1 MLRAVIFDMDGV
13 LVDSEPVHFR
23 ATYLTLEEF
32 CNIQLDY
39 DYYQHFVGS
48 TVAAMW
54 KEIVEYFKIVDYS
67 WEELLALSD
76 KVLALLLEEE
86 GYPEIPGVAKLIHTL
101 HEQGYLLAVASSS
114 PKERIVQ
121 NMKNIGILE
130 CFQGLVSGMELERPK
145 PAPDI
150 FQKAAEVLQV
160 KPEECLV
167 VEDSA
172 NGVRAA
178 KAANMAC
185 LGFLNPNSGSQDL
198 SPADYLFEDFR
209 SVDESFLRMVHAHN
223 QKAP

>member
-1 MLRAVIFDMDGV
+1 MLKAVIFDMDGV

-23 ATYLTLEEF
+23 ATYLTMEEF
-32 CNIQLDY
+32 CDIRLDY

-54 KEIVEYFKIVDYS
+54 KEIVEYFNIVDYT

-86 GYPEIPGVAKLIHTL
+86 GYPEIPGVAALIRSL

-114 PKERIVQ
+114 PRERIVK
-121 NMKNIGILE
+121 NMTKIGILD
-130 CFQGLVSGMELERPK
+130 CFQEFVSGMELARPK

-150 FQKAAEVLQV
+150 FLKAAEVLGV

-167 VEDSA
+167 IEDSA

-178 KAANMAC
+178 KAAEMAC

-209 SVDESFLRMVHAHN
+209 SVDESFLRMVHNHH